1 MPLSCMNTFAQDWV
15 IKCKVTKKN
24 MRNWSNARGNGTMLN
39 VDLIDKTGTQ
49 IQGTFFNDAAV
60 SNNDKIVEGKVY
72 TFSGG

>member
-49 IQGTFFNDAAV
+49 I
-60 SNNDKIVEGKVY
+60 
-72 TFSGG
+72 